1 MAQITLQGNPIHTA
15 GELPAVGGSAPDFV
29 LTRTD
34 LSDVRLSDFA
44 GKRVVLNIFPSVD
57 TSVCAISVRKFNE
70 AVQKLDNAVV
80 LGVSADLPFA
90 HDRFNKAEGIEDLIS
105 VSEVRDRS
113 FGDAYGVR
121 MTDGPLAGLLSRAV
135 VVIDGDGR
143 VLHREQVPE
152 ITQEPDYEAALAALG

>member
-1 MAQITLQGNPIHTA
+1 MAEITLQGNAIHTV
-15 GELPAVGGSAPDFV
+15 GELPEVGSAAPDFV
-29 LTRTD
+29 LTKTD
-34 LSDVRLSDFA
+34 LSDVTLKDFA

-90 HDRFNKAEGIEDLIS
+90 HDRFNKAEGIEDL
-105 VSEVRDRS
+105 VSLSAVRGRA
-113 FGDAYGVR
+113 FGDDYGVR
-121 MTDGPLAGLLSRAV
+121 ISDGPLAGLLSRAV
-135 VVIDGDGR
+135 VVVDGDGR

-152 ITQEPDYEAALAALG
+152 ITQEPDYETALAALR

>member
-1 MAQITLQGNPIHTA
+1 MAEITLQGNTIHTA
-15 GELPAVGGSAPDFV
+15 GELPAPGSAAPDFV
-29 LTRTD
+29 LTKTD
-34 LSDVRLSDFA
+34 LSDVSLKNFA

-105 VSEVRDRS
+105 LSALRDRT
-113 FGDAYGVR
+113 FGDDYGVR
-121 MTDGPLAGLLSRAV
+121 IADGPLSGLLSRAV
-135 VVIDGDGR
+135 VVIDAEGQ

-152 ITQEPDYEAALAALG
+152 ITQEPNYEAALAALR